1 MPTDSTPPAGPADAA
16 DIRYTYQGPEAL
28 RAPVDAA
35 LRTVVDPEV
44 ALNIVDVGLV
54 HAVAISDTELHLQV
68 TMTSAACPVS
78 DLIIEELESALDAV
92 LPDALAIR
100 VELVWEPPWTPE
112 RLSPGARAAM
122 GWTPAGAGHGG

>member
-1 MPTDSTPPAGPADAA
+1 MPTDSDTVPGPAGATHAC
-16 DIRYTYQGPEAL
+16 YTYQGPEAL

-54 HAVAISDTELHLQV
+54 HAVVVGDTELHLRM

-78 DLIIEELESALDAV
+78 DLIIDDLETALDAV
-92 LPDALAIR
+92 LPETLAIR
-100 VELVWEPPWTPE
+100 VELVWEPAWTPE
-112 RLSPGARAAM
+112 RLSPAARAAM
-122 GWTPAGAGHGG
+122 GWAPAGAGHGG